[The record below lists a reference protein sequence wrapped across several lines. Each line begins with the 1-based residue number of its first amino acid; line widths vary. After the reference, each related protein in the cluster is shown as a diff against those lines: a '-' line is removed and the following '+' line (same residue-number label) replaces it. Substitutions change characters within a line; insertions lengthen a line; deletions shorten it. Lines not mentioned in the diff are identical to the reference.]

1 MDFKIL
7 ETMGHEEVV
16 FCHNPAV
23 GLKAIIAIHNTIL
36 GPALGGTRMW
46 AYKNDQDA
54 LEDALRLSRGMTYKS
69 AAAGL
74 NFGGGKVVI
83 LGDSKKEK
91 SESLFRALGA
101 FIERMKGQFITGE
114 DVGVDVNDIE
124 FMFMET
130 DYVTGLSKAHG
141 GSGDPSPMTAY
152 GVLQGM
158 LACVEKKFGQKNVN
172 GLTVAVQGLGH
183 VGFRLV
189 ELLTKEGAKVIACD
203 ADEKSVQI
211 AQEKFK
217 IEVVAPDKI
226 YEVKCDV
233 FAPCA
238 LRVSILTIEGRK
250 SLTWLK
256 GTSANAGNLFAS
268 DGTDS

>member
-83 LGDSKKEK
+83 LGDSKKPK
-91 SESLFRALGA
+91 S
-101 FIERMKGQFITGE
+101 
-114 DVGVDVNDIE
+114 
-124 FMFMET
+124 
-130 DYVTGLSKAHG
+130 H
-141 GSGDPSPMTAY
+141 
-152 GVLQGM
+152 
-158 LACVEKKFGQKNVN
+158 
-172 GLTVAVQGLGH
+172 
-183 VGFRLV
+183 
-189 ELLTKEGAKVIACD
+189 
-203 ADEKSVQI
+203 
-211 AQEKFK
+211 
-217 IEVVAPDKI
+217 
-226 YEVKCDV
+226 
-233 FAPCA
+233 
-238 LRVSILTIEGRK
+238 
-250 SLTWLK
+250 
-256 GTSANAGNLFAS
+256 
-268 DGTDS
+268 